1 MRAETQNDFNRE
13 PIFQA
18 EPSLA
23 PHTYGAT
30 RRRREPDAERRSNTR
45 TSESVQKKGGV
56 LPLPRACSD
65 NHDISRVARSELEWN
80 CAQADT
86 SAMGPD
92 PHKREER
99 LGQIMVDRGL
109 LSEQQLAAALAE
121 QRRER
126 RPLGELLVALGFVS
140 SAVVSDALAEQK
152 GWTRGNDFGF
162 SDRPRRHLHAVPT
175 ELPPSPE
182 PDAAAAEPGPAPM
195 QRARTNDLD
204 APRVLVEEQA
214 AELAGPQHERP
225 SADQARPHARLDSG
239 RTQGRIA
246 PRREPVAEA
255 RRSIGTQRPGSKRQ
269 PPVDDEQRHAQ
280 PELDTLRAQHRRDL
294 EQIGALRQL
303 LETSEVACARLR
315 RQLDQVQRSRK
326 DTGRRPAGND
336 THKLFIA
343 TAVGYRLARTV
354 GARP

>member
-1 MRAETQNDFNRE
+1 
-13 PIFQA
+13 
-18 EPSLA
+18 
-23 PHTYGAT
+23 
-30 RRRREPDAERRSNTR
+30 
-45 TSESVQKKGGV
+45 
-56 LPLPRACSD
+56 
-65 NHDISRVARSELEWN
+65 
-80 CAQADT
+80 
-86 SAMGPD
+86 MGPD

-152 GWTRGNDFGF
+152 GWARGTDFGF

-280 PELDTLRAQHRRDL
+280 LELDTLRAQHRRDL

-315 RQLDQVQRSRK
+315 RQLDQVQRSTNG
-326 DTGRRPAGND
+326 TGRPPAGND

-343 TAVGYRLARTV
+343 TAVGYRLLERSGPAPEVGTTIELNDGDTV
-354 GARP
+354 TRHLVSKVVRPPLPDASGLCAYLQPS